1 MDRQPER
8 ESWRFPLDEKRKME
22 SLGRIGRA
30 AEKKQIRKYPS
41 LAANIRSQLKFQ
53 SWKYWAVQG
62 GILVAAMAL
71 VLYLSRAEADGE
83 GAISVCAVF
92 LVLRAILD

>member
-62 GILVAAMAL
+62 GILAVSYTHLDVYKRQM
-71 VLYLSRAEADGE
+71 LYLHANPSR
-83 GAISVCAVF
+83 
-92 LVLRAILD
+92 